1 MNLDTHDY
9 LDFNTPF
16 IRLVEVN
23 QMMEHAKMMEV
34 GEYTIYVIDKENSFW
49 SFNGKKH
56 CCVVIKG
63 NGQYRVRTPFNDP
76 ESLGTIID
84 ESIKKIIKYSETG
97 DKIDDSVSS
106 T

>member
-1 MNLDTHDY
+1 MHL

-23 QMMEHAKMMEV
+23 QMMEHAKMVEI
-34 GEYTIYVIDKENSFW
+34 GEYTIYIIDKENSLAGTPL

-76 ESLGTIID
+76 ESLGIIID
-84 ESIKKIIKYSETG
+84 KSIKKIIKYSETG